1 MKYPKSGLGAFL
13 DISGGYRRMTVQ
25 KVMKRLGSE
34 NSSNTECSKLKLER
48 KFQKVLKA
56 HRLIDKSQICVP
68 KQKKRT
74 WDREKAKL
82 DT

>member
-1 MKYPKSGLGAFL
+1 
-13 DISGGYRRMTVQ
+13 MTVQ

-34 NSSNTECSKLKLER
+34 NSSNTECSKLKLQR
-48 KFQKVLKA
+48 RFQKVLKA

-68 KQKKRT
+68 KQKSARGT
-74 WDREKAKL
+74 EKEAKL